1 MLRRRLWKRGVP
13 QKGAFLLPDIII
25 HIFVFLI
32 SASGREGGGCARQ
45 GQTADVGF
53 IVLFHWHPAASSRVP
68 RWPAAYVWQGQWGQ
82 PSQTFSKQQNGVGE
96 LAGGLLHDGGDV
108 VDLEHGRFHFISEP
122 EQGFHTWKKSLSLLS
137 LLISKSC
144 PKSITNLKK
153 PSNLSENSHNHTT
166 PTSFL
171 WAKLLFFPKLIM
183 GNKNSTAELSQE
195 DLDLFAT
202 QTGWSVE
209 DIKGFYE
216 EFVKNAPGGKI
227 PKEVF
232 LNSFQVCYLMLL
244 YIQCETVL

>member
-1 MLRRRLWKRGVP
+1 
-13 QKGAFLLPDIII
+13 
-25 HIFVFLI
+25 
-32 SASGREGGGCARQ
+32 
-45 GQTADVGF
+45 
-53 IVLFHWHPAASSRVP
+53 
-68 RWPAAYVWQGQWGQ
+68 
-82 PSQTFSKQQNGVGE
+82 
-96 LAGGLLHDGGDV
+96 
-108 VDLEHGRFHFISEP
+108 
-122 EQGFHTWKKSLSLLS
+122 
-137 LLISKSC
+137 
-144 PKSITNLKK
+144 
-153 PSNLSENSHNHTT
+153 
-166 PTSFL
+166 
-171 WAKLLFFPKLIM
+171 M